1 MSVPTD
7 RKYSPTHEWFAV
19 DDDVVTVGITQFAA
33 DELTDITYVD
43 LPKVGTLVAP
53 GEEFGEIESVKA
65 TSELVSAVGG
75 EIVEVNP
82 ELADAPELVNNDP
95 FGAGCMVKIKTTDL
109 SPLDDL
115 MDAAAYEAHCAS
127 QED

>member
-7 RKYSPTHEWFAV
+7 RKYSQTHEWFAV
-19 DDDVVTVGITQFAA
+19 DGDVVTVGITQFAA
-33 DELTDITYVD
+33 DELTDITYLD
-43 LPKVGTLVAP
+43 LPKIGTRVKP
-53 GEEFGEIESVKA
+53 SEEFGEIESVKA
-65 TSELVSAVGG
+65 TSELISAVGG
-75 EIVEVNP
+75 EVIEVNA

-95 FGAGCMVKIKTTDL
+95 FGAGCMVKIKATDL

-115 MDAAAYEAHCAS
+115 MDAAEYEAHCAS